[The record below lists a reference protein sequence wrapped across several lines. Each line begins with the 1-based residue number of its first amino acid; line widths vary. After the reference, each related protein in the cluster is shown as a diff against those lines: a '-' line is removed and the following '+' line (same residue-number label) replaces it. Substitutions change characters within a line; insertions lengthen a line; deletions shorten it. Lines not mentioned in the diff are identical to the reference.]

1 MLFFE
6 QKSFQ
11 ILWEITVVIK
21 LIFNAV
27 NQEYFNA
34 QYTNSG
40 WTTVMSQKIIYR
52 LEQEQQ
58 ARITLN
64 SEFDLS
70 NDKAN
75 NAKQKVHLAMFESRK
90 NIVSYKP
97 FVS

>member
-1 MLFFE
+1 
-6 QKSFQ
+6 
-11 ILWEITVVIK
+11 
-21 LIFNAV
+21 
-27 NQEYFNA
+27 
-34 QYTNSG
+34 
-40 WTTVMSQKIIYR
+40 MSQKIIYR

-90 NIVSYKP
+90 NIVGYKP

>member
-1 MLFFE
+1 
-6 QKSFQ
+6 
-11 ILWEITVVIK
+11 
-21 LIFNAV
+21 
-27 NQEYFNA
+27 
-34 QYTNSG
+34 
-40 WTTVMSQKIIYR
+40 MSQKIIYR